1 MSASPGKVGVVGAQ
15 EIRGEKVIVLKF
27 FQARDPAWLD
37 QLFFAKWDAQAS
49 WLDELKP
56 AFGEEKWFWEDG
68 YKAIAERG
76 REGEGTSGQIFG

>member
-1 MSASPGKVGVVGAQ
+1 MSASPGKVAVVGTQ

-37 QLFFAKWDAQAS
+37 RLFFAKWDEGAS

-56 AFGEEKWFWEDG
+56 AFDEEKWFWEDEYQG
-68 YKAIAERG
+68 ITERG
-76 REGEGTSGQIFG
+76 RGGEGSSGQMFR